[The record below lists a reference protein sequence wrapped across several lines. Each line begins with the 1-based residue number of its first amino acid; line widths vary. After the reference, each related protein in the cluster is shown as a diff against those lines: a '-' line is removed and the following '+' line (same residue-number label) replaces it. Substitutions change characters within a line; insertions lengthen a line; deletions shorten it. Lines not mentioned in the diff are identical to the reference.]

1 MAEKKRTI
9 KRRHLIYYLR
19 VFDTQS
25 EKLLGHVVDITTKG
39 ILLMSEKALPL
50 NTTFNLNM
58 ILPEETWNV
67 EKISFDAETLWSK
80 QDVNPDFY
88 VTGFQFKNIAPKNV
102 QLVKHLIEQFGFR
115 DD

>member
-1 MAEKKRTI
+1 MVEKKRTI

-19 VFDTQS
+19 VFDTQT

-39 ILLMSEKALPL
+39 IMLMSETELPL
-50 NTTFNLNM
+50 NTTFSLCM
-58 ILPEETWNV
+58 ILPEETWNI
-67 EKISFDAETLWSK
+67 ERITFEAESVWSK

-88 VTGFQFKNIAPKNV
+88 VTGFRFKNIAPKNV
-102 QLVKHLIEQFGFR
+102 QLIKHLIDTFGFR